1 MDKCHDDVYLDITID
16 ENNIIPGATD
26 VVKILRPTWPID
38 KLQFKVV
45 LVRVYGHKT
54 DMLIDRK
61 AETRNIRILHKA
73 GYTHSLYATFNNG
86 LAYEFLEGDVL
97 TSATVREP
105 EIYNLPMLWK
115 KTEQFMDLMPRGFD
129 DPVKQKRFER
139 MIKPHD
145 TLKNEYKKMK
155 DKLIQ
160 LNSPVVFSHNDLLLA
175 NILYN
180 KKQNTVTF
188 IDFEYT
194 AFNYQAFDIANH
206 FAEFPGVDDIDYSLY
221 PDESLQRSW
230 LRKYLQSY
238 NESSSVSEDEVT
250 KLYKH
255 IEKFVLM
262 SHFLWGCWSLIQY
275 KHSSID
281 FDFLK
286 FAAVRFDECFNR
298 RKILDD

>member
-1 MDKCHDDVYLDITID
+1 M
-16 ENNIIPGATD
+16 
-26 VVKILRPTWPID
+26 
-38 KLQFKVV
+38 V

-105 EIYNLPMLWK
+105 EIYNLVAKRMAQMHKLEPNDSDIIKEPMLWK
-115 KTEQFMDLMPRGFD
+115 KTEQFMDLMPREFD